1 MERGK
6 NKEKSAEWCFVI
18 WLIIGTMLS
27 GCIEEYEA
35 DIPAGDS
42 DLLVVEGTICSG
54 TLSKFTLS
62 RTQPVNALNMPLM
75 VVGAKVSVRGS
86 NGTEYVMEDDQGC
99 YSCTME
105 TLDPDVAYC
114 LHIETD
120 GDVYESEPQKP
131 LLTEKIA
138 DVSGVQ
144 ITPQSNID
152 ILVTPDEPI
161 EADRT
166 NYYSWT
172 YDETWEVHS
181 DYTTNIYFDK
191 DLMTRCYQYDQFPSR
206 GWKDDT
212 NTTIM
217 VGASRNYEGQ
227 HIKRLKMY
235 DINRSDER
243 MYYRYSCLV
252 HQRAITKAEYEYEL
266 ARLQA
271 GSEMGG
277 LFTPQP
283 ASLPTNIRCL
293 TSQKRAIGFVGCS
306 LNTTDYRFFLKAS
319 DFSISRPRGDTRK
332 WLIGPS
338 KEDCLGMVKK
348 GFFLCEWID
357 ASSPLQ
363 TAWAYQFQLDVR
375 YKGAYIE
382 KPDFWIYE

>member
-86 NGTEYVMEDDQGC
+86 NGTEYVMEGDQGN
-99 YSCTME
+99 YSCTID

-120 GDVYESEPQKP
+120 GEVYESEPQKP
-131 LLTEKIA
+131 LHTEKIA

-144 ITPQSNID
+144 NTPQGNID
-152 ILVTPDEPI
+152 VLVTPDEPV
-161 EADRT
+161 EADRA

-206 GWKDDT
+206 GWKDYA
-212 NTTIM
+212 NTTII

-243 MYYRYSCLV
+243 MYYIYSC
-252 HQRAITKAEYEYEL
+252 
-266 ARLQA
+266 
-271 GSEMGG
+271 
-277 LFTPQP
+277 
-283 ASLPTNIRCL
+283 
-293 TSQKRAIGFVGCS
+293 
-306 LNTTDYRFFLKAS
+306 
-319 DFSISRPRGDTRK
+319 
-332 WLIGPS
+332 PS
-338 KEDCLGMVKK
+338 
-348 GFFLCEWID
+348 
-357 ASSPLQ
+357 
-363 TAWAYQFQLDVR
+363 
-375 YKGAYIE
+375 
-382 KPDFWIYE
+382 